1 MPNNIPLK
9 NIIRKGDDNGD
20 GWVIQLE
27 TDKGRAVYG
36 IAVAQSSS
44 GRTGPTWSYV
54 FENDGFTVVDL
65 GTPGSFDNF
74 VDGYSQLPLNLN
86 NIQRVIFTHGHSD
99 HDGTAHE
106 FSSLY
111 KAEIWAHKT
120 YSPLKKYKI
129 WEIQDRESS
138 VLQKELMRISSI
150 LISDSD
156 KFSRWNQYSDYYANK
171 SKTSISKDLSNQEM
185 FKDLQVVETPGH
197 SPDQI
202 VLLLDNFMFTGDH
215 ILPEITPHP
224 TSNTIIQKKISN
236 SLPYFLKDTSPWFGL
251 GTYLNSLSTTMK
263 LGNKYSILPAHR
275 LHNKG
280 EFNWIDQS
288 RGLEI
293 ISHHEK
299 RLNRIIHRL
308 NSNSDSLEDLTRGIF
323 EKSKLLGANIF
334 AAMSEIVAHLEFL
347 EDCNDINVSNSGKIT
362 VTGNGINYIKKL
374 EQLRSV

>member
-1 MPNNIPLK
+1 MNSVAF
-9 NIIRKGDDNGD
+9 IR
-20 GWVIQLE
+20 L
-27 TDKGRAVYG
+27 RYG
-36 IAVAQSSS
+36 
-44 GRTGPTWSYV
+44 
-54 FENDGFTVVDL
+54 L
-65 GTPGSFDNF
+65 
-74 VDGYSQLPLNLN
+74 
-86 NIQRVIFTHGHSD
+86 
-99 HDGTAHE
+99 
-106 FSSLY
+106 
-111 KAEIWAHKT
+111 KT

-129 WEIQDRESS
+129 WKYKIESR
-138 VLQKELMRISSI
+138 LYFKKELMRISSI

-171 SKTSISKDLSNQEM
+171 CKTSISKDLSNQEI
-185 FKDLQVVETPGH
+185 FKDLQVIETPGH

-236 SLPYFLKDTSPWFGL
+236 SLPCFLKDTSPWFGL

-347 EDCNDINVSNSGKIT
+347 EECNDIKVSNSGKLT
-362 VTGNGINYIKKL
+362 SKVTELTTQKKL

>member
-1 MPNNIPLK
+1 MSQHIPLK
-9 NIIRKGDDNGD
+9 NVIRKGNDNGD

-27 TDKGRAVYG
+27 TQTGRTVYG
-36 IAVAQSSS
+36 IGVAQAST
-44 GRTGPTWSYV
+44 GRTGPTWSYI
-54 FENDGFTVVDL
+54 FENDGLTIIDL

-74 VDGYSQLPLNLN
+74 LDGYSQLPLSTKD
-86 NIQRVIFTHGHSD
+86 IKRVIFTHGHSD

-106 FSSLY
+106 FCSFSN
-111 KAEIWAHKT
+111 AELWAHKN
-120 YSPLKKYKI
+120 YAPLKKYKI

-150 LISDSD
+150 LISESD
-156 KFSRWNQYSDYYANK
+156 RFSRWNQYSDYYSNK
-171 SKTSISKDLSNQEM
+171 KNTEISRNLSDQES
-185 FKDLQVVETPGH
+185 FEDIQIVQTPGH

-224 TSNTIIQKKISN
+224 TSNTIIKKEVSD
-236 SLPYFLKDTSPWFGL
+236 SLPSFLKNTSPWFGL
-251 GTYLNSLSTTMK
+251 GTYLNSLSTTMR
-263 LGNKYSILPAHR
+263 LGNEYTILPAHR

-299 RLNRIIHRL
+299 RLKRIIQRL

-323 EKSKLLGANIF
+323 EKSKLLGSNIF

-347 EDCNDINVSNSGKIT
+347 EDCKDIQVSNVGKIT
-362 VTGNGINYIKKL
+362 VLGEGDSYIKELDKI
-374 EQLRSV
+374 RSV